1 MVSGRQTESCVC
13 AKRQRQTHVWTWGEG
28 IPQGPTY
35 LPMQTQNPELALV
48 PDLDLGE
55 GWETGGKERALLIF
69 ITLWTF

>member
-1 MVSGRQTESCVC
+1 M
-13 AKRQRQTHVWTWGEG
+13 WTWGEG

-35 LPMQTQNPELALV
+35 LPTQTQNPELALV

>member
-1 MVSGRQTESCVC
+1 M
-13 AKRQRQTHVWTWGEG
+13 WTWGEG